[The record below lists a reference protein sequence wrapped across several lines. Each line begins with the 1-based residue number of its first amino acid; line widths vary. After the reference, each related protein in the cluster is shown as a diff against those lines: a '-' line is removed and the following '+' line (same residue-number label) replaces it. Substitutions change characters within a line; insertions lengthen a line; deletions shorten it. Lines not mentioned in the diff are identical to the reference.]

1 MAARTW
7 SPGFGR
13 QDVAARIWSPGS
25 GRQDVADRMLSPGS
39 GRQYVAT
46 RMWSP
51 GSGRQE
57 VIQLQYSMRRKCRI
71 LRLKKNYWC
80 PLLEKTEAKLT
91 LRNLAIQ
98 QFNMLQLSANRNSGF
113 HEFSKIKQTFRKV

>member
-1 MAARTW
+1 MW
-7 SPGFGR
+7 PS
-13 QDVAARIWSPGS
+13 GS
-25 GRQDVADRMLSPGS
+25 GH
-39 GRQYVAT
+39 
-46 RMWSP
+46 
-51 GSGRQE
+51 QE